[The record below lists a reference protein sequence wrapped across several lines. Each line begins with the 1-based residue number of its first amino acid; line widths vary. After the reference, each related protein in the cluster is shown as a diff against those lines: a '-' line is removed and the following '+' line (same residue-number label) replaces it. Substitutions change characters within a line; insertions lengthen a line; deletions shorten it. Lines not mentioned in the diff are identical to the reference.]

1 VEWLSN
7 LQHLATQKPSELLAE
22 VMCLCPRGQENNAF
36 FKCFSGSCSSKCR
49 CFSPGDRRTGRHKW
63 RQCVLGSA
71 AVTVVAGTTARG
83 NEPAFVKREVQDFGG
98 RHAATPLSSGGHPG
112 DSSPFPNQ
120 RATSFPRNCQLLQE
134 IPAQCPDELCCDK
147 KWLER
152 LEWLVTMEAAFAAA
166 KQTLLFATHLAH
178 PTVRAALSLVLDAS
192 PMQEG
197 LAAPGILL

>member
-1 VEWLSN
+1 ML
-7 LQHLATQKPSELLAE
+7 LQKLLFEVPLLFSRRQK
-22 VMCLCPRGQENNAF
+22 
-36 FKCFSGSCSSKCR
+36 
-49 CFSPGDRRTGRHKW
+49 DRTPQW

-71 AVTVVAGTTARG
+71 AVTEAAGATARG

-112 DSSPFPNQ
+112 DSSPFPHQ
-120 RATSFPRNCQLLQE
+120 RDTSFPRNCQLLQE
-134 IPAQCPDELCCDK
+134 IPAQCPDELHYDK
-147 KWLER
+147 KWSER

-178 PTVRAALSLVLDAS
+178 PTVGGGLSLVLDAS
-192 PMQEG
+192 PTQEG